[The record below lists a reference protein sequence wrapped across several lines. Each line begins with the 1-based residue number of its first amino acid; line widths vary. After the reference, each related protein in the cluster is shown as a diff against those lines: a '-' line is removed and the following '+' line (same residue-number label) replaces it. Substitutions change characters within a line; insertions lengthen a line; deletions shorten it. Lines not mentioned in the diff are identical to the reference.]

1 MKSPS
6 LVSKFAALAALT
18 LGAGPTTGFAINLLV
33 NGSFETGPNIGGGF
47 LNLFGGSTVITGWTV
62 GGLAVDYCSSG
73 TWNISHGV
81 RNIDL
86 DGSVGNPYPTGS
98 IFQTFAT
105 TIGQSYLVT
114 FDLSGNPAGGPLVKQ
129 VQVSAGA
136 TSQVFSHNIG
146 AIVPANLPLSITYQQ
161 QQFTFTAIANTS
173 TLTFTSLTPQSGIT
187 GYGAVIDNVF
197 VSSSTSSSSVPDGGA
212 PAALLALGLGALGF
226 ARRML
231 GGLAA

>member
-1 MKSPS
+1 MKLPS
-6 LVSKFAALAALT
+6 FVSKLAAIAALL
-18 LGAGPTTGFAINLLV
+18 LGAGPTTGFAANLLI
-33 NGSFETGPNIGGGF
+33 NGSFETGPSFGGNF
-47 LNLFGGSTVITGWTV
+47 INVNGGSTAITGWTV
-62 GGLAVDYCSSG
+62 GGLAVDYSGPG
-73 TWNISHGV
+73 TWNISDGI

-86 DGSVGNPYPTGS
+86 DGSVGSPYPYGS
-98 IFQTFAT
+98 ISQTFAT
-105 TIGQSYLVT
+105 TIGQSYFMT

-136 TSQVFSHNIG
+136 NSQIFGHNIG
-146 AIVPANLPLSITYQQ
+146 AIVSPNLPLSITYQQ

-197 VSSSTSSSSVPDGGA
+197 VGVSSSSSVPDAGST
-212 PAALLALGLGALGF
+212 AALLALGLGVLGF

-231 GGLAA
+231 GELTA